1 MFIAP
6 SLTRIRCDGSIVRA
20 IARRCYENSGKQ
32 RKNSGRSRCFIDP
45 RTARGPGFLPRTRY
59 RALIIF
65 RQKQQKQRE
74 PQSAAHLC
82 ILGDAA
88 DRRRMPVSRRL
99 KAAVAQLGP
108 IHLAD
113 SRASVVKRLMAM
125 MREAHASG
133 ARFVVFPE
141 LALTTF
147 FPRWWMTDQAE
158 IDRFFER
165 DMPNAETRPLFEL
178 AKELGVGFYLG
189 YAELTREKGELHR
202 YNTSILVER
211 DGRIIGRY
219 RKIHLPGHFEH
230 LPTAPFQH
238 LEKRYFDVG
247 NEGFR
252 VWRAFDAVVG
262 MCICNDRRWP
272 ETWRVMGLQGVE
284 IVALGYNTPIE
295 NIHHREPEHLRMFHH
310 LLSLQAGAYQNAAWV
325 LAAAKCGAED
335 GFAMIGGSA
344 IVAPTGEIAARALSE
359 EDEVIAVDLN
369 LELGDYLRRT
379 VFNFEKHRRV
389 EHYGLITERTGARTE
404 A

>member
-1 MFIAP
+1 M
-6 SLTRIRCDGSIVRA
+6 
-20 IARRCYENSGKQ
+20 ARRLN
-32 RKNSGRSRCFIDP
+32 
-45 RTARGPGFLPRTRY
+45 
-59 RALIIF
+59 
-65 RQKQQKQRE
+65 
-74 PQSAAHLC
+74 
-82 ILGDAA
+82 
-88 DRRRMPVSRRL
+88 
-99 KAAVAQLGP
+99 AAVAQLGP

-113 SRASVVKRLMAM
+113 SRAVVIKRLIALL
-125 MREAHASG
+125 REASARG

-165 DMPNAETRPLFEL
+165 QMPSAETRPLFDL

-189 YAELTREKGELHR
+189 YAELTEEGGEARR
-202 YNTSILVER
+202 YNSAVLVER
-211 DGRIIGRY
+211 DGRIVGRY
-219 RKIHLPGHFEH
+219 RKIHLPGHAEH
-230 LPTAPFQH
+230 LPNAPFQH

-247 NEGFR
+247 NEGFN

-272 ETWRVMGLQGVE
+272 ETYRVMGLQGVE
-284 IVALGYNTPIE
+284 IIALGYNTPVL

-335 GFAMIGGSA
+335 GFDMIGGSA
-344 IVAPTGEIAARALSE
+344 IVAPTGEIAAQALTLD
-359 EDEVIAVDLN
+359 DEVIAVDLD

-379 VFNFEKHRRV
+379 VFNFARHRRT
-389 EHYGLITERTGARTE
+389 EHYRLICERTGAET
-404 A
+404 AV